1 MGTGGEKM
9 ERAGHVR
16 ENSSDFLVYLEGLAH
31 RPVHQRSLPQTYSP
45 REWDL
50 LPSVPVVELVQGHCT
65 SQVDL
70 AVLGELVADIRRH
83 YYRML
88 GITSR
93 LTLSKDEKTVW
104 KRAMQKLQRDGNLL
118 ELYEEH
124 VSLAL

>member
-1 MGTGGEKM
+1 MGVRRGKDGKDDGKGWPGTM
-9 ERAGHVR
+9 SAHVR

-93 LTLSKDEKTVW
+93 LTLTMVGLVPCEMDCVHGATSART
-104 KRAMQKLQRDGNLL
+104 RP
-118 ELYEEH
+118 
-124 VSLAL
+124 